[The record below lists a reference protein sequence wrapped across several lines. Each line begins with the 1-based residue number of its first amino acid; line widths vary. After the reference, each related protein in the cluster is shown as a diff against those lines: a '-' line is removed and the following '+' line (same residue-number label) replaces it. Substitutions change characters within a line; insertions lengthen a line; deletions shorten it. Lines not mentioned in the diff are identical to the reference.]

1 MNAVVVTGVS
11 TGIGRGVVKT
21 LAEKGL
27 HVFGSV
33 RTVADA
39 DRLLSEFGSKFTPL
53 IFDVTD
59 EVGVRAGADSVRVA
73 LGGKTLRGLVNNA
86 GIAMPGPVLHQPVA
100 EFRKQIE
107 VNLIGAFTVSQAFAP
122 LLGADRLLQGEP
134 GRIVN
139 ITSLGG
145 KIGSPFLSGYC
156 AAKHG
161 LEGLSESLRR
171 ELMLYGIDV
180 IIVGPGAVKT
190 PIWDKAEAQDASAYA
205 DTDYGPSMAKLR
217 DYLAGGRRDG
227 LAVERVG
234 DIVHRALTVRRP
246 RVRYALA
253 PSLFFD
259 WIVPR
264 VLPRRVVDRLFAK
277 RLGLDQTATR

>member
-11 TGIGRGVVKT
+11 TGIGLGITKA
-21 LAEKGL
+21 LAAKGI

-33 RTVADA
+33 RKQADA
-39 DRLLSEFGSKFTPL
+39 DRVRREVPSNFTPL

-59 EVGVRAGADSVRVA
+59 EAAVRAGAAQVRQA
-73 LGGKTLRGLVNNA
+73 LGGARLFGLVNNA
-86 GIAMPGPVLHQPVA
+86 GIATPGPVLHQPLA
-100 EFRKQIE
+100 DYRKQIE
-107 VNLIGAFTVSQAFAP
+107 VNLIGAFTVSQQFAP
-122 LLGADRLLQGEP
+122 LLGADRSLKGKP

-156 AAKHG
+156 SAKHG

-171 ELMLYGIDV
+171 ELFMYGIDV
-180 IIVGPGAVKT
+180 VIVGPGAVKT
-190 PIWDKAEAQDASAYA
+190 PIWDKAEAMDTSAYA
-205 DTDYGPSMAKLR
+205 ATDYGPAMEKLSAFMARGAK
-217 DYLAGGRRDG
+217 DG
-227 LAVERVG
+227 LQVERVG
-234 DIVHRALTVRRP
+234 ELVHRVLTERRP

-253 PSLFFD
+253 PDLLFD

-264 VLPRRVVDRLFAK
+264 MLPRRWVDRLFAG
-277 RLGLDQTATR
+277 RLGLLPR

>member
-11 TGIGRGVVKT
+11 TGIGWGLVKSLAARGQ
-21 LAEKGL
+21 

-33 RTVADA
+33 RKEADA
-39 DRLLSEFGSKFTPL
+39 ERLRRDFGDSFTPL
-53 IFDVTD
+53 VFDVTD
-59 EVGVRAGADSVRVA
+59 ESAVRAGADRVRAA
-73 LGGKTLRGLVNNA
+73 LGGRRLFGLVNNA

-122 LLGADRLLQGEP
+122 LLGADRTLTGVP

-190 PIWDKAEAQDASAYA
+190 PIWDKAEAQDVSAYA
-205 DTDYGPSMAKLR
+205 RTDYAPAMEKLR
-217 DYLAGGRRDG
+217 AYLAGGRDDG
-227 LAVERVG
+227 LPVERVG
-234 DIVHRALTVRRP
+234 DVVYRALTAQRP

-253 PSLFFD
+253 PSLLFD

-264 VLPRRVVDRLFAK
+264 ALPRRMVDRLFAK

>member
-11 TGIGRGVVKT
+11 TGIGWGVTKT
-21 LAEKGL
+21 LTEKGW

-33 RTVADA
+33 RKQADA
-39 DRLLSEFGSKFTPL
+39 ERLARDFGGRFTPL
-53 IFDVTD
+53 LFDVTD
-59 EVGVRAGADSVRVA
+59 EAAVRAGAEIVRGAV
-73 LGGKTLRGLVNNA
+73 GGTTLLGLVNNA
-86 GIAMPGPVLHQPVA
+86 GIALPGPVLHQPVR
-100 EFRKQIE
+100 EFRQQIE
-107 VNLIGAFTVSQAFAP
+107 VNLIGAYVVSQAFAP
-122 LLGADRLLQGEP
+122 LLGADRSLKGAP

-156 AAKHG
+156 SAKHG

-180 IIVGPGAVKT
+180 VIVGPGAVKT
-190 PIWDKAEAQDASAYA
+190 PIWEKAEALDTTAYA
-205 DTDYGPSMAKLR
+205 RTDYGPAMVKLR
-217 DYLAGGRRDG
+217 DYLGGARRDG
-227 LAVERVG
+227 LPVERVG
-234 DIVHRALTVRRP
+234 ALVHHVLATRRP

-253 PSLFFD
+253 PSLLFD

-264 VLPRRVVDRLFAK
+264 MLPRRMTDRMFAD
-277 RLGLDQTATR
+277 RLGLVPK

>member
-11 TGIGRGVVKT
+11 TGIGLGITKA
-21 LAEKGL
+21 LAAKGI

-33 RTVADA
+33 RKQADG
-39 DRLLSEFGSKFTPL
+39 DRVRREVPSNFTPL

-59 EVGVRAGADSVRVA
+59 EAAVRAGAAQVRQA
-73 LGGKTLRGLVNNA
+73 LGGARLFGLVNNA
-86 GIAMPGPVLHQPVA
+86 GIATPGPVLHQPLA
-100 EFRKQIE
+100 DYRKQIE
-107 VNLIGAFTVSQAFAP
+107 VNLIGAFTVSQQFAP
-122 LLGADRLLQGEP
+122 LLGADRSLKGKP

-156 AAKHG
+156 SAKHG

-171 ELMLYGIDV
+171 ELFMYGIDV
-180 IIVGPGAVKT
+180 VIVGPGAVKT
-190 PIWDKAEAQDASAYA
+190 PIWDKAEAMDTSAYA
-205 DTDYGPSMAKLR
+205 ATDYGPAMEKLSAFMARGAK
-217 DYLAGGRRDG
+217 DG
-227 LAVERVG
+227 LPVERVG
-234 DIVHRALTVRRP
+234 ELVHRVLTERRP

-253 PSLFFD
+253 PDLLFD

-264 VLPRRVVDRLFAK
+264 MLPRRWVDRLFAG
-277 RLGLDQTATR
+277 RLGLLPR